1 MTKRK
6 RVSDIEFWDLL
17 FVWNLFFVIWNFA
30 ADAVHPAEM
39 PHGVEYNRRRDA
51 PRTPKSPHGYMR
63 HGRYKSMIGIVSRNQ
78 RKAL

>member
-17 FVWNLFFVIWNFA
+17 FVWNLFFVIWDFA

-39 PHGVEYNRRRDA
+39 LHGVSNR
-51 PRTPKSPHGYMR
+51 P
-63 HGRYKSMIGIVSRNQ
+63 V
-78 RKAL
+78 